1 MKKRLY
7 MIIALLYCGSVISGC
22 SMSQESMSGDDKDN
36 NNVKVEKTV
45 DDNKKQEEKNEQEQQ
60 VYDIYTAKIK
70 DCTEQTSPSD
80 FFPENSDYKE
90 IKKEEVKTGE
100 DKNKMWRDSKN
111 NYLLCGY
118 GRICY
123 SSRNYEYV
131 YSNLLYDDNGAFRNN
146 FNKILADGK
155 VNGISKEKAIEKMR
169 DIVKSNGIAADNA
182 VAYPLTVK
190 NLTKLSKMFMSDK
203 EYKKYMEDKTNEP
216 LKRKFY
222 KKDEAYLVVMNVKA
236 DDKILCDKEYH
247 YGKRAYSG
255 SFCFGIVSTSGV
267 EFFDAEGIYEK
278 LSKDKDNITI
288 LSEKQAMDKL
298 NQRFADIISEKV
310 KCNSLST
317 TYITVKEKK
326 NDNSYAVIP
335 IYLFDVTQEVNH
347 KKSGKKTKVTYENTL
362 FLDAETGEW
371 LE

>member
-7 MIIALLYCGSVISGC
+7 MIIALLCCGSVIGGC
-22 SMSQESMSGDDKDN
+22 SMNQESMSGEDKAN
-36 NNVKVEKTV
+36 NNIKVEKTV
-45 DDNKKQEEKNEQEQQ
+45 DDNKKQKEKNGQEQQ
-60 VYDIYTAKIK
+60 VCDTYTAKIK
-70 DCTEQTSPSD
+70 DCTEQTNPSD

-90 IKKEEVKTGE
+90 IKKDEIKTGE
-100 DKNKMWRDSKN
+100 DKDRVWEDSEN
-111 NYLLCGY
+111 NYLLCEY
-118 GRICY
+118 GRIYYTSKDCDFTY
-123 SSRNYEYV
+123 L
-131 YSNLLYDDNGAFRNN
+131 NLMYDDNGVFRNN

-222 KKDEAYLVVMNVKA
+222 KKDEAYLVVMNVMA
-236 DDKILCDKEYH
+236 NDKILYDKEYD

-255 SFCFGIVSTSGV
+255 SNCYGIVSARGV
-267 EFFDAEGIYEK
+267 EWFDADGIYEK
-278 LSKDKDNITI
+278 LSKDKDSISI

-298 NQRFADIISEKV
+298 DKRFEDVISGKIN
-310 KCNSLST
+310 CDSLSI
-317 TYITVKEKK
+317 TYIVIKAKK
-326 NDNSYAVIP
+326 NGNSYAVIP
-335 IYLFDVTQEVNH
+335 VYLFDITQEI
-347 KKSGKKTKVTYENTL
+347 SDKKTNETYKDKYKL

-371 LE
+371 IE